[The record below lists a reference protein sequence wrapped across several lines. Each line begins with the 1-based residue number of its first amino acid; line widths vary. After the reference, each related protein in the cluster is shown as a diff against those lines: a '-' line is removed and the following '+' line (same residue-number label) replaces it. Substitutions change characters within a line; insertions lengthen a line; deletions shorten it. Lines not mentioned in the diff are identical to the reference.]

1 MAAPAAVQGLST
13 SDLEHIR
20 DALASGRKPK
30 VIFTEAAGQIAGQ
43 SGQVIQ
49 LTDPDVSE
57 EWVVVRFGRDEL
69 PFSPGDLAVPPRGM
83 APRRPDARPEPKSEP
98 KAAPEFK
105 LGTVVPIQEKRV
117 GPLPAPPSAPA
128 TAPATAASNG
138 TATNGAAAKPGKAPK
153 APASLTVTLAYADRE
168 WTVSAQQG
176 TKSLAKP
183 YVIKPTEALQMVAL
197 LDVPGV
203 HQAVENIIAAERAEA
218 EVRAQRLRVELAEI
232 ESRLTELTNR
242 G

>member
-43 SGQVIQ
+43 TGQVIQ
-49 LTDPDVSE
+49 LTDPDVSD

-83 APRRPDARPEPKSEP
+83 APRRPDARPEPKPEP
-98 KAAPEFK
+98 KPAPEFK

-117 GPLPAPPSAPA
+117 EPVPAPAAPA
-128 TAPATAASNG
+128 PNV
-138 TATNGAAAKPGKAPK
+138 KPGKAPK

-218 EVRAQRLRVELAEI
+218 EVRAQRLRAELAEI